1 MWIASR
7 ISVSHGLNIYEM
19 VTKGDEKWLRSPS
32 DIKIEGLCQLIH
44 HLDEK
49 HWLLKPA
56 LFSISQQG
64 ALDFREF

>member
-1 MWIASR
+1 MEASR

-19 VTKGDEKWLRSPS
+19 VTKGDEKGLRSPS

-49 HWLLKPA
+49 HWQAPKA
-56 LFSISQQG
+56 SFV
-64 ALDFREF
+64 